1 MELLQQS
8 RAVMSGHDQLP
19 NSGGI
24 GKDSSDN
31 KFPEADKFNSLL
43 RRSNAHASNIKRVTF
58 VKNGDKFFGGILF
71 TISPHKHK
79 NLDVLMSELT
89 EIIPLPYGVRSILT
103 PQGGSRIESI
113 EQLHNG
119 KTYVC
124 SSRLGLKKMDYSKV
138 KSPMWSPGS
147 KHVQYFEPKRRP
159 RPTVLHTRT
168 AAVQEMTLKSC
179 TPQGTPSIVPLGNI
193 KAKVITVIRNG
204 PPPRQKTKI
213 LVNQRSA
220 PSWEHLFQS
229 VSDLFQLRSNP
240 IKRLFMMNGVEVR
253 EPDIIII
260 IMI

>member
-1 MELLQQS
+1 MELLQS

-19 NSGGI
+19 SSGI

-31 KFPEADKFNSLL
+31 KLPEADRLKSLL
-43 RRSNAHASNIKRVTF
+43 RRSNAHAANVKRVTF
-58 VKNGDKFFGGILF
+58 VKNGDKFFGGIPF

-89 EIIPLPYGVRSILT
+89 EIIPLPFGVRSILT

-113 EQLHNG
+113 DQLQNG

-138 KSPMWSPGS
+138 KSPTWSPGS

-168 AAVQEMTLKSC
+168 AGHEMTLKSC
-179 TPQGTPSIVPLGNI
+179 TSQGTPSIVPLGNI

-229 VSDLFQLRSNP
+229 VSDLFQLQSNP
-240 IKRLFMMNGVEVR
+240 IKRLFMMNGVEVHK
-253 EPDIIII
+253 PDIIII
-260 IMI
+260 MVIHCQ